1 MKKCRFCGTPQSDER
16 HTCVDCGKPLPK
28 PLSDAEAE
36 VIEDALDAKI
46 NQTAFH
52 EDVFEVTRKSKIL
65 GIIGIVGL
73 IAACILF
80 AVSQTE
86 LNRMN
91 REFEEAFIEAA
102 MAEDP
107 FAAIEIVDPTKPRQ
121 PSREDYLA
129 NSVSGAAIAVIF
141 YLISIVLLLVPR
153 LFWWWDTLRYRIR
166 FNEEPSPSA
175 FDASCMKFFKYAGLL
190 IGTAALAY
198 SALMYF

>member
-1 MKKCRFCGTPQSDER
+1 MKKCKYCGTPQSDER
-16 HTCVDCGKPLPK
+16 HTCVDCGKVLGR
-28 PLSDAEAE
+28 PLSAEEANS
-36 VIEDALDAKI
+36 VEDALDAKI

-86 LNRMN
+86 LNHMN
-91 REFEEAFIEAA
+91 REFKEALREAA
-102 MAEDP
+102 MAGDP

-121 PSREDYLA
+121 PSREDDLA
-129 NSVSGAAIAVIF
+129 DSVSGAAIAVIF

-153 LFWWWDTLRYRIR
+153 LFWWWDTLRCRIR
-166 FNEEPSPSA
+166 YQEEPTPSA
-175 FDASCMKFFKYAGLL
+175 FDAACMKFFKYAGLV

-198 SALMYF
+198 SAWMYF